1 MESLII
7 VIDLRTLDIVEFC
20 VIYSRT
26 FLVHLE
32 FALARFCFVCCMYEK
47 RDVTYL
53 TDTGQ
58 RYHMLMSGQ

>member
-7 VIDLRTLDIVEFC
+7 AIDLRTLDIVEFC

-26 FLVHLE
+26 FLEHLE

-53 TDTGQ
+53 ADTGQ
-58 RYHMLMSGQ
+58 RYHMLMSG